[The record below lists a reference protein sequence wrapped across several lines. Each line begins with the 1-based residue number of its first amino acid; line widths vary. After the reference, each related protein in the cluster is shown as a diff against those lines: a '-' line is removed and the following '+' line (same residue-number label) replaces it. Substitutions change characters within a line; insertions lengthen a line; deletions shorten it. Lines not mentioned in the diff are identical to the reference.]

1 MHAHPADWRP
11 GGSRMSL
18 AERPIYLDYAATTPV
33 DERVVQAMW
42 PWLTEHFGNPASS
55 HAWGRRARQA
65 VEAARAHVAA
75 LVGAP
80 PEGVIF
86 TSGATEAIN
95 LAIKGRA
102 RFVGDGR
109 KRIVTL
115 ATEHQAVLAC
125 CRALQREG
133 YQIIHAPL
141 LPSGEIDM
149 EAMEQLLDERVML
162 LSLAHVNGELGVIH
176 PVDRLAAWCRRHEI
190 ACHVDAAQS
199 LGKLPVDMVAW
210 GIDYLSFSGHKL
222 HGPKGVGG
230 LVVRRQ
236 PGPGLQPLL
245 DGGGQEWGLRGGTVA
260 THQVVGLGEAAR
272 LAFEVLSHEPQ
283 RLAACRDRMWSIL
296 SSQPDVMRHGSLRHA
311 APHILNVALLGID
324 AASLLHAI
332 PQLGCSRGSAC
343 ADLHDGTSHVMRA
356 LGVAPEVMRATIR
369 LSFGRTTSMEDV
381 EQAGQWLVEALW
393 WLRRRSPRVLHG
405 NNNDVPQP
413 RAVAQ
418 YRPERL
424 EWQPIVGHEALDA
437 GRKTGIACMDRHF
450 FSDAHVAQAFAPCMA
465 VGEAGSAQE
474 GLVRFG
480 LAVNERAIV
489 TQVCYQAEGPPVL
502 LAAASL
508 LAERA
513 HGLVLDAL
521 APLRETD
528 WHAALGLARWQV
540 RMALLA
546 EEALFGAWR
555 VAQETLSG
563 LDSRKGHRQGVQV
576 NLMARQGS

>member
-1 MHAHPADWRP
+1 MKRGDNMPPA
-11 GGSRMSL
+11 GV
-18 AERPIYLDYAATTPV
+18 RPIYLDHAATTPV
-33 DERVVQAMW
+33 DERVALAMW

-55 HAWGRRARQA
+55 HGWGYRARQA

-75 LVGAP
+75 LAGAP

-102 RFVGDGR
+102 RFAGDGR
-109 KRIVTL
+109 KRIVAL

-133 YQIIHAPL
+133 YQVTHAPL
-141 LPSGEIDM
+141 LSTGEIDM
-149 EAMEQLLDERVML
+149 EAMEHLLDERVML
-162 LSLAHVNGELGVIH
+162 LSVAHVNGELGVIH
-176 PVDRLAAWCRRHEI
+176 PVDRLAALCQRHGI
-190 ACHVDAAQS
+190 SCHVDAAQS
-199 LGKLPVDMVAW
+199 LGKLPVDMGAW

-272 LAFEVLSHEPQ
+272 LALAVLHQEPG
-283 RLAACRDRMWSIL
+283 RLAACRDRMWSL
-296 SSQPDVMRHGSLRHA
+296 LDAQPDVMRHGSLGHT
-311 APHILNVALLGID
+311 APHILSVALLGID

-343 ADLHDGTSHVMRA
+343 ADLHGGTSHVMRA

-381 EQAGQWLVEALW
+381 EQAGQWLVEALC
-393 WLRRRSPRVLHG
+393 WLRRRSPRVRQG
-405 NNNDVPQP
+405 NEALQA

-418 YRPERL
+418 YRPGRL
-424 EWQPIVGHEALDA
+424 EWQPIAGNEALDA
-437 GRKTGIACMDRHF
+437 GQETAIACMDHHF
-450 FSDAHVAQAFAPCMA
+450 FSDAHAVQVFAPCMA

-474 GLVRFG
+474 GLVRLG
-480 LAVNERAIV
+480 LAVNERAII
-489 TQVCYQAEGPPVL
+489 TQACYQAEGPPAL

-508 LAERA
+508 LAERV
-513 HGLVLDAL
+513 HGLALDAL
-521 APLRETD
+521 ISLRGAD
-528 WHAALGLARWQV
+528 WHAPLGLAREQV
-540 RMALLA
+540 CMALLA

-555 VAQETLSG
+555 AAQDAC
-563 LDSRKGHRQGVQV
+563 LDGTGGHRVERAAQSRG
-576 NLMARQGS
+576 